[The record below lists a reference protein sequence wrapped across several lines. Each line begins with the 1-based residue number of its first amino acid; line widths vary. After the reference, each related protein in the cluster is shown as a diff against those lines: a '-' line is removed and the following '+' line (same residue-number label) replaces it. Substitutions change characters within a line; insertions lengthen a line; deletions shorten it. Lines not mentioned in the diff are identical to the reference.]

1 MIASNYGPDC
11 RAGMCPL
18 YPLHLALLYLCLAL
32 PLLVAV
38 VDGSLA
44 TWQLAFSRNQ
54 VSDSPAWNNGKEV
67 PIWGVAE
74 IQKIS
79 PSTTGRCY
87 CCH

>member
-1 MIASNYGPDC
+1 MITSNYGPDC

-54 VSDSPAWNNGKEV
+54 VSWAVQTLLSFRVYARYLFLIRIL
-67 PIWGVAE
+67 IWGHFDTY
-74 IQKIS
+74 
-79 PSTTGRCY
+79 PY
-87 CCH
+87 

>member
-1 MIASNYGPDC
+1 MIYVVITSNYGPDC

-54 VSDSPAWNNGKEV
+54 VSDSPHSV
-67 PIWGVAE
+67 PECGFE
-74 IQKIS
+74 GLK
-79 PSTTGRCY
+79 
-87 CCH
+87 

>member
-1 MIASNYGPDC
+1 MVIASNYGPDC

-54 VSDSPAWNNGKEV
+54 VSWTGAVLAADS
-67 PIWGVAE
+67 
-74 IQKIS
+74 QL
-79 PSTTGRCY
+79 
-87 CCH
+87 

>member
-1 MIASNYGPDC
+1 MYNLQLLLVIYVVIASNYRPDY

-54 VSDSPAWNNGKEV
+54 VSDFRV
-67 PIWGVAE
+67 
-74 IQKIS
+74 
-79 PSTTGRCY
+79 
-87 CCH
+87 

>member
-1 MIASNYGPDC
+1 MITSNYGPDC

-54 VSDSPAWNNGKEV
+54 VSDSPVFSFA
-67 PIWGVAE
+67 
-74 IQKIS
+74 QKYVIC
-79 PSTTGRCY
+79 PPGWQQD
-87 CCH
+87 

>member
-1 MIASNYGPDC
+1 MLYVVIASNYGPNC

-54 VSDSPAWNNGKEV
+54 VSDIPVCSFA
-67 PIWGVAE
+67 
-74 IQKIS
+74 QK
-79 PSTTGRCY
+79 
-87 CCH
+87 